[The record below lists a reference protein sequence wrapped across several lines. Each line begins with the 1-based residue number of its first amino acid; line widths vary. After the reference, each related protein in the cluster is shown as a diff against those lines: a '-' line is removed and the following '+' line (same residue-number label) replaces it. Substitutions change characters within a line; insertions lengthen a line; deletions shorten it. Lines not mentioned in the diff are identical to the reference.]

1 MGSCSKAK
9 GRGTKQFNI
18 SEETVLSQPNKKR
31 IFVVDARSGSEN
43 RAKHNLKRNVLG
55 SGKGLAIAGG
65 AESGVGPAVAD
76 QPWRLVP
83 QEVPRSEWPTFFAG
97 ISRLHQ
103 GWPVSL
109 HVLGTSSWIR
119 NTWKTQR
126 FAEIALATQN
136 GGKQPIS
143 IVLTDP
149 RKKFTRTIAAPA
161 RVWFVDKLG
170 PDAVIAIEAGRQSA
184 VMLRFYS
191 PERTGV
197 DGRKDSDS
205 LRS

>member
-1 MGSCSKAK
+1 MP
-9 GRGTKQFNI
+9 
-18 SEETVLSQPNKKR
+18 QPNKKR
-31 IFVVDARSGSEN
+31 LFVVDDKSGIGENSAR
-43 RAKHNLKRNVLG
+43 HNPKREVFGN
-55 SGKGLAIAGG
+55 GKALEVACGG
-65 AESGVGPAVAD
+65 ESRVGPGVAD

-126 FAEIALATQN
+126 FAEIGLATRN

-149 RKKFTRTIAAPA
+149 RKEFTRTIATPV
-161 RVWFVDKLG
+161 RVWFLDKLG
-170 PDAVIAIEAGRQSA
+170 ADAVVAIEAGQQSA
-184 VMLRFYS
+184 VMLRFHS
-191 PERTGV
+191 PEGTGKLPLP
-197 DGRKDSDS
+197 D
-205 LRS
+205 LL